1 MIIRIAALLLLVM
14 LAGCSTVSGWFGSG
28 GDKTDKEPAKL
39 VEFKQ
44 AATFDVRWHQK
55 IGGSGNY
62 VLQPAVT
69 SDAVYAANAE
79 GELFRLDPAT
89 GTQVWRVDSGFTI
102 SAGVGTG
109 EGLVL
114 VGGGKGQLAAFTVD
128 GKLRWKTKVSSEV
141 LNVAKVIDGIVVVS
155 TADGHLSGLD
165 VTDGKRLWLYE
176 HAIPPLIVRSH
187 AGVAIERGTV
197 FAGLPA
203 GKLTAMSL
211 NSGIIIWETVVSQ
224 PRGNTELER
233 ISDITSSP
241 VLDDE
246 QVCAVAFQGRVA
258 CYGLTQGSLLWSREL
273 SSDKGITLFHN
284 YLYITNT
291 SGVVLAMDKGSGS
304 SVWKNDQ
311 LFMRQPSVPYAFG
324 DHLVVGDYEGYLH
337 ALSREDGSMAARFKT
352 DGSAILTAPIGLDGG
367 LLVQTQDGGLYSV
380 TLH

>member
-1 MIIRIAALLLLVM
+1 MIIRTAALLLLAM
-14 LAGCSTVSGWFGSG
+14 LAGCSTVSGWFSSE
-28 GDKTDKEPAKL
+28 KTGKEPAEL

-55 IGGSGNY
+55 IGESENY

-79 GELFRLDPAT
+79 GELFRLDPVT
-89 GTQVWRVDSGFTI
+89 GKQVWRVDSGFTI
-102 SAGVGTG
+102 SAGVGVG

-114 VGGGKGQLAAFTVD
+114 VGGGKGQLAAFAAD
-128 GKLRWKTKVSSEV
+128 GKSLWTTKVSSEV
-141 LNVAKVIDGIVVVS
+141 LNVAPVVDGIVVVR
-155 TADGHLSGLD
+155 TADGRLSGID
-165 VTDGKRLWLYE
+165 ATDGSRLWQYE
-176 HAIPPLIVRSH
+176 HAVPSLIVRSH
-187 AGVAIERGTV
+187 AGVAVERGTV

-203 GKLTAMSL
+203 GKLTAISL
-211 NSGIIIWETVVSQ
+211 SSGIVIWETVVSL

-258 CYGLTQGSLLWSREL
+258 CYSLSQGSLLWSRDL
-273 SSDKGITLFHN
+273 SSDKGIQLFHN
-284 YLYITNT
+284 YLYSTNT
-291 SGVVLAMDKGSGS
+291 SGAVLAMDKSSGS

-311 LFMRQPSVPYAFG
+311 LFMRQPTVPQVYG
-324 DHLVVGDYEGYLH
+324 DNLVVGDYEGYLH
-337 ALSREDGSMAARFKT
+337 ALSREDGSMVARLKT
-352 DGSAILTAPIGLDGG
+352 DGSAMLTAPMKFDGG

-380 TLH
+380 ILH